1 MRIRRIEW
9 VRSANPFN
17 TREVPATVCVS
28 GITIPS
34 SSAAATAP
42 PRNADVKSASTRRN
56 KSFAKFLS
64 GSRAALAAA
73 ISGPSMHPRGLNPW
87 SSPRCQ
93 RLMADRQPGR
103 AAGYISD
110 SLQTPIKQASISH
123 ARTVT
128 AGQPVHPEGG
138 SNPADGLVAPDHSRK
153 RLTCCIGQNVLASTG
168 TLEMAD
174 PLLSGHQ
181 SGRGRMRAREV
192 TDLRPMIA
200 RIIVQTTLSLSA
212 MGAVLFLAAGDWRW
226 AQGWVFLGELGLSSF
241 AVSFWLLR
249 HDPALLASRLSA
261 PIRRDQMPWDRI
273 LMPAILVVF
282 VAWLVLL
289 GIDARRFGWSHVPLW
304 AQALGAVLIA
314 LGMALVWQ
322 TFRFNTFAAPQ
333 VRVQADREHR
343 VITDGPYRVV
353 RHPCIRRAN
362 LVPRYAAAARLLVGV
377 VVVPLLVAGIA
388 PRAIGKSG
396 CSAVNSQAIT
406 STRNGSDFGEF
417 RASGEKLRR

>member
-1 MRIRRIEW
+1 
-9 VRSANPFN
+9 
-17 TREVPATVCVS
+17 
-28 GITIPS
+28 
-34 SSAAATAP
+34 
-42 PRNADVKSASTRRN
+42 
-56 KSFAKFLS
+56 
-64 GSRAALAAA
+64 
-73 ISGPSMHPRGLNPW
+73 
-87 SSPRCQ
+87 
-93 RLMADRQPGR
+93 
-103 AAGYISD
+103 
-110 SLQTPIKQASISH
+110 
-123 ARTVT
+123 
-128 AGQPVHPEGG
+128 
-138 SNPADGLVAPDHSRK
+138 
-153 RLTCCIGQNVLASTG
+153 
-168 TLEMAD
+168 MAD

-181 SGRGRMRAREV
+181 SGRMRAREV

-226 AQGWVFLGELGLSSF
+226 PQGWVFLGELGLSSF

-289 GIDARRFGWSHVPLW
+289 GIDARRFAWSHVPLW

-353 RHPCIRRAN
+353 RHPMYSGALI
-362 LVPRYAAAARLLVGV
+362 LFLGMPLLLGSWWGV

-388 PRAIGKSG
+388 PRAIGEE
-396 CSAVNSQAIT
+396 
-406 STRNGSDFGEF
+406 RL
-417 RASGEKLRR
+417 LRRELSGYDEYAKWVRFRLIPGVW